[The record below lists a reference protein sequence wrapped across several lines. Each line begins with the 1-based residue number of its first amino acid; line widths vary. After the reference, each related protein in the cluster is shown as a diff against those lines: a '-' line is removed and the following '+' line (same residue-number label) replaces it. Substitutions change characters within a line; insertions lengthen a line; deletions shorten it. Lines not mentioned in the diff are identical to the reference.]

1 MEIHIY
7 KILILESHQ
16 PLIRPSFSVCKYP
29 FYKNPAKYQEFL
41 QRNLRNDFDNETE
54 FNALVDEVF
63 YNKPEDFFHGFN
75 IAPTYDGLLDNS
87 VQIPVADP
95 YVRIVLLDYLYNGFC
110 AIVSY
115 EALNKFVVDKGE
127 VDANEQDFSFYNV
140 FFLNVSKL
148 LMLCC
153 IIHSHTFFIDKGAGF
168 SDEFSINSFTL
179 LLYAYLPL

>member
-1 MEIHIY
+1 M
-7 KILILESHQ
+7 
-16 PLIRPSFSVCKYP
+16 
-29 FYKNPAKYQEFL
+29 
-41 QRNLRNDFDNETE
+41 
-54 FNALVDEVF
+54 VDEVF

-75 IAPTYDGLLDNS
+75 IAPTYDDLLDNS

-148 LMLCC
+148 CY
-153 IIHSHTFFIDKGAGF
+153 F
-168 SDEFSINSFTL
+168 
-179 LLYAYLPL
+179 AYS